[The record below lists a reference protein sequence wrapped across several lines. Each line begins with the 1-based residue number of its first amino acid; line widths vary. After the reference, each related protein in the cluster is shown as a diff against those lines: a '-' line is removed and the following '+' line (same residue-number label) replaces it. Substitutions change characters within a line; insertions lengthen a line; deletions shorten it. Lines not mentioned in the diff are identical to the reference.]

1 MPIYMNYDDLSITGD
16 VTEAGHPK
24 WIELDS
30 LQFGVGRSIA
40 SPVGGVDDRESTAPS
55 VAEIV
60 VTKVTDVSTVKLFT
74 ESLQGEGKKV
84 VIDFCKTDAGKLEVF
99 LTYTLTNC
107 MISAYSFST
116 SGDRPHESISLNFTK
131 FEMKNVAM
139 GADAK
144 AGNPEAVAYD
154 LGLAAI
160 C

>member
-1 MPIYMNYDDLSITGD
+1 MPIYMNYGDLAITGD

-30 LQFGVGRSIA
+30 LQFGVSRGIS

-55 VAEIV
+55 VSEIV
-60 VTKVTDVSTVKLFT
+60 VTKVTDQATIQLFQ
-74 ESLQGEGKKV
+74 EALQGDGKTV
-84 VIDFCKTDAGKLEVF
+84 VIDFCKTDSGKLEVF

-107 MISAYSFST
+107 MISGQSMSS
-116 SGDRPHESISLNFTK
+116 SGDRPHESLSLNFTK
-131 FEMKNVAM
+131 VELKNVAM

-144 AGNPEAVAYD
+144 AGSPESLTYD
-154 LGLAAI
+154 LGLATV